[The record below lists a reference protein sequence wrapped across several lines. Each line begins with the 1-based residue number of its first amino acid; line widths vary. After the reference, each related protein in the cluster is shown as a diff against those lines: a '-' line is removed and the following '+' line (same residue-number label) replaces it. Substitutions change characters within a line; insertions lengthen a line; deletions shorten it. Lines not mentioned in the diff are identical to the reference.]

1 MNLFKI
7 FFIEVDEFTF
17 AADSY
22 IATWL
27 IELSCVVAVSQHTL
41 SSILFGF
48 PRLHI

>member
-7 FFIEVDEFTF
+7 FFIEVDEFTS

-22 IATWL
+22 FTIWL